1 MSDDKKI
8 DVNDIN
14 YAVYKLGNWKNDYEI
29 NQIGLSKEIP
39 VTEPTI
45 THIKFSMDEI
55 RKSQFDI
62 STKTVN
68 GFVAIALQLNPKVQE
83 MDLDDVIEYYNVTSG
98 FSSIYEINSQR
109 ISSAQESGAHINTIQ
124 PMQLDG
130 KNASDIIVENAN
142 GNFTR
147 YISVLNNGNLYVF
160 KIDGKTMNDITSS
173 EIDSVLKTAHIE

>member
-1 MSDDKKI
+1 MSDENKI

-62 STKTVN
+62 SNKTVN
-68 GFVAIALQLNPKVQE
+68 GFVAIALQLNPKIQE
-83 MDLDDVIEYYNVTSG
+83 MDLEDVIKLEEEEYENILKELDELDILSEGSTPLETEDYLIYKLEKDCHVVN
-98 FSSIYEINSQR
+98 SIPANKYTKKFYYEEMKR
-109 ISSAQESGAHINTIQ
+109 I
-124 PMQLDG
+124 D
-130 KNASDIIVENAN
+130 
-142 GNFTR
+142 
-147 YISVLNNGNLYVF
+147 
-160 KIDGKTMNDITSS
+160 
-173 EIDSVLKTAHIE
+173 DSVIN

>member
-83 MDLDDVIEYYNVTSG
+83 MDLDDVIELEQKEYDNIIDELDNLELLADGSTIDLDDDTYLIYKLEKECHVTTSIPANEYTKKYY
-98 FSSIYEINSQR
+98 EAEMKR
-109 ISSAQESGAHINTIQ
+109 IDDA
-124 PMQLDG
+124 
-130 KNASDIIVENAN
+130 
-142 GNFTR
+142 
-147 YISVLNNGNLYVF
+147 VLN
-160 KIDGKTMNDITSS
+160 
-173 EIDSVLKTAHIE
+173 